1 MTHHFLPDGSQAYVF
16 TGRITRQRAELRVRG
31 GSVSGTLDLDLA
43 GDTGETAHFEM
54 PLVTNLALPG
64 DVDDYTVEGHLVD
77 EFPVDDNNSVT
88 LHLADASGNGGCKI
102 TMTYNGRTGCWDATV
117 GLLGEGIP
125 IPWPVTVH
133 GDRYTGGK
141 EREDFY
147 TVRVDVDCPDDVAVQ
162 TL

>member
-64 DVDDYTVEGHLVD
+64 DVDDYTVEVHVVVHDARSGVGPGDGTIPTTGRPARRLD
-77 EFPVDDNNSVT
+77 EGS
-88 LHLADASGNGGCKI
+88 
-102 TMTYNGRTGCWDATV
+102 
-117 GLLGEGIP
+117 
-125 IPWPVTVH
+125 
-133 GDRYTGGK
+133 
-141 EREDFY
+141 
-147 TVRVDVDCPDDVAVQ
+147 
-162 TL
+162 